1 MAKIIII
8 YTTNADHEYSSR
20 ELIGAATSEKQRD
33 RLVRKFLREYI
44 YENPSRDEIAEAIRH
59 LHEYGQTKCLNGPC
73 DLEID
78 TDVVET
84 NQLCV

>member
-8 YTTNADHEYSSR
+8 YTTNASHEY
-20 ELIGAATSEKQRD
+20 
-33 RLVRKFLREYI
+33 
-44 YENPSRDEIAEAIRH
+44 PSRDEIAEAIRH
-59 LHEYGQTKCLNGPC
+59 LHEYGQTQCLNGPC